1 MIGNEAIIPYM
12 QPKIMEPN
20 NMLIAMSGSLNIS
33 SVWIGFGQLI
43 FDLGKVACGSALWFL
58 FLRNS

>member
-1 MIGNEAIIPYM
+1 
-12 QPKIMEPN
+12 
-20 NMLIAMSGSLNIS
+20 MLIAMSGSLNIS